1 MATKKKSTKNKND
14 LLMKEFYVNQI
25 GLLAQAI
32 FVLFTLVFRIATI
45 FQTELKVVFELL
57 LGISLAVMAYNNLRI
72 YKRTLFTIPYVLGAI
87 LAFWAALE
95 ILLAM

>member
-1 MATKKKSTKNKND
+1 MAKKTSKKLNKND

-32 FVLFTLVFRIATI
+32 FVLFTFVFGIATI

-72 YKRTLFTIPYVLGAI
+72 
-87 LAFWAALE
+87 
-95 ILLAM
+95 

>member
-1 MATKKKSTKNKND
+1 MATKKKVHKNKND
-14 LLMKEFYVNQI
+14 LLMREFYVNQI

-32 FVLFTLVFRIATI
+32 LVLFTLVFGIATI
-45 FQTELKVVFELL
+45 FQTELKVLFEIL
-57 LGISLAVMAYNNLRI
+57 LGMSLSVMAFNNLKV

-95 ILLAM
+95 ILLGM

>member
-1 MATKKKSTKNKND
+1 MANKVSKKTNKNA
-14 LLMKEFYVNQI
+14 LIMKEFYVNQI

-32 FVLFTLVFRIATI
+32 FVLFTLVFGIATI
-45 FQTELKVVFELL
+45 FQSDLKVIFELL
-57 LGISLAVMAYNNLRI
+57 LGISLVVMAYNNLKI
-72 YKRTLFTIPYVLGAI
+72 YKRTMFTIPYVLGAI

>member
-1 MATKKKSTKNKND
+1 MVTKKKSTKNKND

-32 FVLFTLVFRIATI
+32 FVLFTLVFGIATI

-57 LGISLAVMAYNNLRI
+57 LGISLAVMAYNNLKI
-72 YKRTLFTIPYVLGAI
+72 YKRTLFTIPYILGAI

>member
-1 MATKKKSTKNKND
+1 MATKKKNTKNKND
-14 LLMKEFYVNQI
+14 LLLKEFYVNQI

-32 FVLFTLVFRIATI
+32 FVLFTLVFGIATI
-45 FQTELKVVFELL
+45 FQSELKVVFELL

>member
-32 FVLFTLVFRIATI
+32 FVLFTLVFGIATI

>member
-1 MATKKKSTKNKND
+1 MANNKNKKTNKNA
-14 LLMKEFYVNQI
+14 LIMKEFYVNQI

-32 FVLFTLVFRIATI
+32 FVLFTLVFGIATI
-45 FQTELKVVFELL
+45 FQSDLKVIFELL
-57 LGISLAVMAYNNLRI
+57 LGISLVVMAYNNLKI
-72 YKRTLFTIPYVLGAI
+72 YKRTMFTIPYVLGAI